1 MACSVC
7 ETARPKLLCPVC
19 FGASFAGR
27 QSDLR
32 GLREQR
38 DAAEAQLLDLAAA
51 KVRAPRAGALRAGT
65 APLLLLLLL
74 AVPKCSHTFHY
85 PRPPGLPPS
94 HVQEAHQRQ
103 QLQLLHISEEVGRT
117 QLAAGETA
125 CQLQAVRQRTQA
137 ARLDLQQ
144 RQLQLRDAQQQL
156 AHLSRQMQA
165 AAGPQREQQA
175 QACIRALD
183 ALAREQRTK

>member
-7 ETARPKLLCPVC
+7 ETARPKLLCPAC
-19 FGASFAGR
+19 FGASCAGR

-32 GLREQR
+32 GLREQS

-51 KVRAPRAGALRAGT
+51 KVRAPAAGALRAGT
-65 APLLLLLLL
+65 APPLLLLL
-74 AVPKCSHTFHY
+74 AVPKRSHTFHY
-85 PRPPGLPPS
+85 PGLPAS

-103 QLQLLHISEEVGRT
+103 QLQLLHISEEVGRMR
-117 QLAAGETA
+117 LAADKTA